1 MGFPQCRTG
10 LWLTWLKTKP
20 QHVGWKKGP
29 VLVMPH
35 GVWQLCPSGP
45 SCDITTNWMY
55 FWMNSVIANSP
66 ILNSGWWT
74 LRIPI
79 SIFSPISIGNHIVRI
94 HHEPLGITIS
104 IENYLQQVPS
114 CKRCVG
120 GWYHVTLVMSCDMF
134 FSSWLWK
141 NNFFWF
147 TFGCMKHGC
156 YHFWQRKHQWC
167 GKLLG
172 FSSPVSSKFR
182 VPQL

>member
-1 MGFPQCRTG
+1 MKKRSCSCNATWCMATVPFRTF
-10 LWLTWLKTKP
+10 LWHHHKLNVFLDEFRDRKLSNSEFR
-20 QHVGWKKGP
+20 
-29 VLVMPH
+29 LVNFK
-35 GVWQLCPSGP
+35 
-45 SCDITTNWMY
+45 DTFFN
-55 FWMNSVIANSP
+55 F
-66 ILNSGWWT
+66 
-74 LRIPI
+74 
-79 SIFSPISIGNHIVRI
+79 FPISIGNHIVRI

>member
-74 LRIPI
+74 L
-79 SIFSPISIGNHIVRI
+79 SIRTYFNFFPISIGNHIVRI
-94 HHEPLGITIS
+94 HHEPWGITIS

-120 GWYHVTLVMSCDMF
+120 GWYHVTLVMSCDIIF
-134 FSSWLWK
+134 FMVGMKKQFILIHIWLYETWMLPFLATKTSMMWK
-141 NNFFWF
+141 IV
-147 TFGCMKHGC
+147 G
-156 YHFWQRKHQWC
+156 
-167 GKLLG
+167 L
-172 FSSPVSSKFR
+172 
-182 VPQL
+182 